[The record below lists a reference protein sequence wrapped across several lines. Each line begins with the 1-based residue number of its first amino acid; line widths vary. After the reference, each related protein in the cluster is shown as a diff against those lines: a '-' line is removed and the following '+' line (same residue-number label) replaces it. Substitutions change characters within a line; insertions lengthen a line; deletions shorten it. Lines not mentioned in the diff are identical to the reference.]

1 MSSIVIAGDTSGSV
15 TLQAPAVAG
24 STVLNLPATSGT
36 IQTSGAGYTTNGV
49 AYASSASALTTGSAL
64 IFNGTNLGVGVTP
77 STWSE
82 GSAIER
88 KFAGTAD
95 WGYLQAES
103 YRTTNAYFNGG
114 WKYGG
119 TGAACK
125 YGQVGGTHEWS
136 TAVSG
141 TAGNAISFTQTMT
154 LTPAGNLALGY
165 TGTDVLGGTA
175 RLGVFNYNN
184 DVTLAIVGGNYTTPN
199 KAQLYL
205 TGGFGD
211 GGTRTSGWYVRSQG
225 YGGGG
230 NINNRLDFVSQQTNG
245 GSEVIMASIDPSGTL
260 MVGTTT
266 VTGSATNAS
275 VTISGLFQTTSGS
288 VSAPSSTATT
298 VATLPNV
305 NYGTWIVC
313 IALSTGVA
321 ATWSSTYVLNTQGTS
336 SNIGT
341 LLAGSGSGL
350 GISMSGTTLRVQQG
364 SGATQT
370 IYWSITRIF

>member
-49 AYASSASALTTGSAL
+49 AYASSTSVLTTGSAL
-64 IFNGTNLGVGVTP
+64 TFDGTTLSTKSLIVADGANGTAQFG
-77 STWSE
+77 ST
-82 GSAIER
+82 
-88 KFAGTAD
+88 
-95 WGYLQAES
+95 
-103 YRTTNAYFNGG
+103 
-114 WKYGG
+114 
-119 TGAACK
+119 
-125 YGQVGGTHEWS
+125 S
-136 TAVSG
+136 TYS
-141 TAGNAISFTQTMT
+141 
-154 LTPAGNLALGY
+154 
-165 TGTDVLGGTA
+165 
-175 RLGVFNYNN
+175 
-184 DVTLAIVGGNYTTPN
+184 IVGGVDNGGFRFNLPSGLDYQFRFAGSDAMRLTSTGLGIGTGSPSQKLDVATGYAN
-199 KAQLYL
+199 LNGVRVGADGNADIYRNASLFIATSDTLVLK
-205 TGGFGD
+205 TGG
-211 GGTRTSGWYVRSQG
+211 S
-225 YGGGG
+225 
-230 NINNRLDFVSQQTNG
+230 L
-245 GSEVIMASIDPSGTL
+245 SERARIDPTGNWL
-260 MVGTTT
+260 VGSTSS
-266 VTGSATNAS
+266 TGSASNTAI
-275 VTISGLFQTTSGS
+275 TISGLFQTTSGS